1 MANATLKPLC
11 PILEQMSLLQSHSN
25 SSLRYMDHASVL
37 LHGLA
42 ALLGLAENGLIVFV
56 VGCRMRQ
63 TVVTTWALH
72 LALSD
77 LLASASLPF
86 FTYFLAVG
94 HSWELGTAFCKLHS
108 SVFFLNMFASGFLL
122 SAISLD
128 RCVRVVRPVWAQN
141 HRSVAAARRVCAA
154 LWALAL
160 LNTAPYF
167 VFRDTIQRRDG
178 RTMCYYNVLLLAPG
192 GDRDATCGARQTALA
207 VSKFL
212 LAFVLPLGVIA
223 ASHAVVSARLRRR
236 LQGGPRP
243 GRFARLV
250 AAVVA
255 AFALCWG
262 PYHAFSLLEARAHTV
277 PALRPLA
284 WRALPFVTSLAF
296 INSVVN
302 PLLYVLTCPDVG
314 RKLRHS
320 LRAVLES
327 VLVDDSEP
335 GSRRRRRG
343 SSPGVTSASSS
354 LSLSTR
360 QACSLLRWLR
370 GSRGTGSDSTPSS
383 ASRGL
388 RGELVT
394 PGPLQCPAVILWGP
408 GAAASSLP
416 QRATRVTCL
425 LSSRESPEVGTRV
438 CGLHTLGTHWTPPCA
453 RGMVCSALQGF
464 CKHRCAEEGAGEPAP
479 HSRPTLSL
487 GARWSGW
494 IPGWGRCRRSC
505 LRAGLDLGP

>member
-1 MANATLKPLC
+1 MANATLPPLC
-11 PILEQMSLLQSHSN
+11 PILEQMSQLRSHRN

-160 LNTAPYF
+160 LNTVPYF
-167 VFRDTIQRRDG
+167 VFRDTIPRRDG

-192 GDRDATCGARQTALA
+192 GDRNATCGARQTALA
-207 VSKFL
+207 ASKFL

-223 ASHAVVSARLRRR
+223 ASHA
-236 LQGGPRP
+236 
-243 GRFARLV
+243 
-250 AAVVA
+250 
-255 AFALCWG
+255 
-262 PYHAFSLLEARAHTV
+262 RAHAV
-277 PALRPLA
+277 PSLRPLA
-284 WRALPFVTSLAF
+284 WRALPLVTSLAF
-296 INSVVN
+296 VNSVVN

-314 RKLRHS
+314 RKLRRS

-327 VLVDDSEP
+327 VLVEDGEP
-335 GSRRRRRG
+335 GSRRRRRP
-343 SSPGVTSASSS
+343 SSPGVALASSS
-354 LSLSTR
+354 LSLADR

-370 GSRGTGSDSTPSS
+370 GSRGTASESTPSS
-383 ASRGL
+383 ASG
-388 RGELVT
+388 
-394 PGPLQCPAVILWGP
+394 
-408 GAAASSLP
+408 
-416 QRATRVTCL
+416 
-425 LSSRESPEVGTRV
+425 
-438 CGLHTLGTHWTPPCA
+438 
-453 RGMVCSALQGF
+453 
-464 CKHRCAEEGAGEPAP
+464 
-479 HSRPTLSL
+479 
-487 GARWSGW
+487 SG
-494 IPGWGRCRRSC
+494 
-505 LRAGLDLGP
+505 